1 MVLFWIQS
9 QKHYSFHEDRVM
21 SVKICVSDKFILGL
35 KIKGLIRSQVVL
47 SVLTEEVQ
55 RGPEPRQYI
64 NKEGSIVRGLE
75 K

>member
-1 MVLFWIQS
+1 
-9 QKHYSFHEDRVM
+9 M

-64 NKEGSIVRGLE
+64 NKEGSYCVSTMDILLSWVPGMGEAMARW
-75 K
+75 

>member
-1 MVLFWIQS
+1 
-9 QKHYSFHEDRVM
+9 M